1 MSFDGR
7 YAYDQTAALSFPRLV
22 GSEGEVRAR
31 EYIVKEMKRL
41 GLQVEEEDFLASSF
55 PVGVLTRVIMLVLSS
70 PIALAAFLYYR
81 GHPAWA
87 LAVATGGLL
96 LGVMALNKLTRS
108 FEPFIKYGRTFP
120 SKNIT
125 GRQGS
130 GGGGKMGNVVVMAH
144 YDTKSQPFPVEV
156 RIFIY
161 LLSGIGIFG
170 GGVGVFILGL
180 LDILGVGAGGGG
192 AIFALSIF
200 TVAISALLLFNSVQ
214 NHSDGA
220 LDNAAGVG
228 VMLGIAKAMRDKPVE
243 GLSFIYVATSAEELG
258 LLGAEAWIKVH
269 AKEYDHGK
277 TMFLNYDGPGA
288 KSGSVIALPRFGIP
302 IRNVAGY
309 LGNFFKEVIEEG
321 KLTNARTLYLPFGA
335 TTDMIPVANAG
346 FKVLNLG
353 SMMRGVHTRK
363 DRIDRISAEALEL
376 AGTIGLDVIEKFK
389 RKMLGDKKQ
398 GD

>member
-1 MSFDGR
+1 
-7 YAYDQTAALSFPRLV
+7 
-22 GSEGEVRAR
+22 
-31 EYIVKEMKRL
+31 
-41 GLQVEEEDFLASSF
+41 
-55 PVGVLTRVIMLVLSS
+55 MLVLSS

-200 TVAISALLLFNSVQ
+200 TVAISALLLFNSFANSPRCITV
-214 NHSDGA
+214 
-220 LDNAAGVG
+220 
-228 VMLGIAKAMRDKPVE
+228 P
-243 GLSFIYVATSAEELG
+243 SA
-258 LLGAEAWIKVH
+258 VSSM
-269 AKEYDHGK
+269 
-277 TMFLNYDGPGA
+277 MFLSKA
-288 KSGSVIALPRFGIP
+288 
-302 IRNVAGY
+302 
-309 LGNFFKEVIEEG
+309 FFITSKIG
-321 KLTNARTLYLPFGA
+321 KPS
-335 TTDMIPVANAG
+335 
-346 FKVLNLG
+346 LNLPTA
-353 SMMRGVHTRK
+353 V
-363 DRIDRISAEALEL
+363 L
-376 AGTIGLDVIEKFK
+376 
-389 RKMLGDKKQ
+389 
-398 GD
+398 